1 MPNFTRSWSLKTRV
15 VLVVVALLLAGI
27 WSLAARVAVV
37 VQTDLEKA
45 LSDQLSATVS
55 YVAVDIDDKIRL
67 RLDMLNEVAAL
78 ITPDI
83 LADPTLTQ
91 RLLERSNIPRWMFST
106 GLFVADKAGTNIAD
120 YPKIPGRAGGSIA
133 HREYFREVMAGGKR
147 AISSPLLGQFM
158 KKTVIAIG
166 VPVYDASGA
175 PAGALVGSFF
185 PSDPTLF
192 GLLEHTTLGRTGYFV
207 VSSPRDLVIVSA
219 TDKTRIMQTLPGKG
233 VNPLFDRRREG
244 FEGAGITVNSRG
256 IEVLTTNRI
265 MKTTGWSVLAGI
277 PTNEI
282 FAPVA
287 ALKRQIYLA
296 ALLLS
301 LAVAAIL
308 HFVLKRQLAPLR
320 EAGAAMQRMTE
331 GTEAFAPLPVRRDD
345 EIGRLVG
352 HFNRL
357 VAERHRSEGSLRDNA
372 SHLRVLFDSLPLAI
386 GHADKEQRITFVN
399 RLYRT
404 FYGSVPDPVGLT
416 LRESLGERS
425 YAVAEINIRRAL
437 AGKEIEYERSFAR
450 ADRSRGTRSIR
461 YVPDRDASGQIRGFF
476 ALIEDITGR
485 KQAEQAL
492 IEAEERYRS
501 LLKASP
507 DGVWIHSEGHLNYV
521 NDAVAKMLGYESAE
535 ALTGRDV
542 YMFFPPEQRDAL
554 RERIS
559 YTMTQRLPTPATQTV
574 MLRRDGSRIDVET
587 TAASYLQADKSWS
600 IAIIRDITQR
610 KAAEAQLRLA
620 ASVYDNAAEGVMI
633 TDRNINIV
641 SVNPAFTEIT
651 GYSAPEAIGNNP
663 RMLSSG
669 EQAPAYYRQM
679 WDSLAA
685 KGRWQGEIRDR
696 RKNGEIYD
704 EFLSITAVRDE
715 RGEVSHYC
723 AIFSD
728 ITARKITEAKLQ
740 RLNDELEDR
749 VARRT
754 GELERANHEL
764 QAFSYS
770 VSHDLRAPLR
780 AISGFSNIVLEANEG
795 KLDEASV
802 KNLLRILTGAERI
815 SELIDDLLDL
825 SRVSRQEM
833 RMRDLDLSDLAG
845 MVTAS
850 LAQAHPER
858 NVDVVIAPA
867 MRAEADPGLL
877 QIALENLLGNA
888 WKFTSHTAAARIE
901 MGCEDREDER
911 VYFIKDNGA
920 GFDMAYA
927 DKLFGA
933 FQRLHSQNEFEGTG
947 IGLSIVQRIVAKH
960 AGRIWAEAKPGTG
973 ATFYFTLGTGART
986 A

>member
-1 MPNFTRSWSLKTRV
+1 MPNFARSWSLKTRV
-15 VLVVVALLLAGI
+15 VLVVVAVLLAGI
-27 WSLAARVAVV
+27 WGLAARVAAV
-37 VQTDLEKA
+37 VQADLEKV
-45 LSDQLSATVS
+45 LSDQLSVTVG
-55 YVAVDIDDKIRL
+55 YVAADIDGKVRL
-67 RLDMLNEVAAL
+67 RLDILNEVAAL
-78 ITPDI
+78 ITPDM
-83 LADPTLTQ
+83 LADPAQTQ
-91 RLLERSNIPRWMFST
+91 RLLERRNIPRSIFST
-106 GLFVADKAGTNIAD
+106 GLFVADKAGINIAD
-120 YPKIPGRAGGSIA
+120 YPRIAGRVGGSIA
-133 HREYFREVMAGGKR
+133 HRAYFREAMAGGKR
-147 AISSPLLGQFM
+147 VISSPIVGRFSKQ
-158 KKTVIAIG
+158 TVVAIA

-185 PSDPTLF
+185 PSEPTLF
-192 GLLEHTTLGRTGYFV
+192 GLLEQTRMGRTGEFLVLSAKDHLFV
-207 VSSPRDLVIVSA
+207 AA
-219 TDKTRIMQTLPGKG
+219 TDKKRVMTPLPPKAA
-233 VNPLFDRRREG
+233 NPLMDRRLQG
-244 FEGAGITVNSRG
+244 FEGPGVTATSFGVEILSAG
-256 IEVLTTNRI
+256 RI
-265 MKTTGWSVLAGI
+265 MKTTGWMVVAFL
-277 PTNEI
+277 PTEEAFTPI
-282 FAPVA
+282 TT
-287 ALKRQIYLA
+287 LKRQIYLA

-301 LAVAAIL
+301 LAVAVIL

-404 FYGSVPDPVGLT
+404 FYGSAPEPVGLT

-437 AGKEIEYERSFAR
+437 TGKEIQYERSFAR
-450 ADRSRGTRSIR
+450 DDGSRGTRSIR
-461 YVPDRDASGQIRGFF
+461 YVPDCDASGQIRGFF
-476 ALIEDITGR
+476 ALIEDTTGR

-507 DGVWIHSEGHLNYV
+507 DGIWIHSEGHLRYV
-521 NDAVAKMLGYESAE
+521 NDAVAKMLGYDSAE
-535 ALTGRDV
+535 ALTGRDI

-554 RERIS
+554 RERIT

-641 SVNPAFTEIT
+641 SVNLAFTEIT

-663 RMLSSG
+663 RMLNSG
-669 EQAPAYYRQM
+669 EQTPAFYRQM

-704 EFLSITAVRDE
+704 EFISISAVRDE

-740 RLNDELEDR
+740 RLNDELEER

-802 KNLLRILTGAERI
+802 KNLRRILTGAERI

-845 MVTAS
+845 MVAAS

-858 NVDVVIAPA
+858 NVEVVIAPA

-901 MGCEDREDER
+901 MGCEDHGGER

-973 ATFYFTLGTGART
+973 ATFYFTLGTGARP

>member
-1 MPNFTRSWSLKTRV
+1 MPNFARSWSLKTRV

-27 WSLAARVAVV
+27 WSLAARVAAV

-55 YVAVDIDDKIRL
+55 YVAADIDDKIRL
-67 RLDMLNEVAAL
+67 RLDTLAEVAAL
-78 ITPDI
+78 ITPDV
-83 LADPTLTQ
+83 LADPALTQ

-147 AISSPLLGQFM
+147 AISSPIIGQFS
-158 KKTVIAIG
+158 KQVVVAVA
-166 VPVYDASGA
+166 VPVHDASGA

-185 PSDPTLF
+185 PSDPALF
-192 GLLEHTTLGRTGYFV
+192 GLLEQTTIGRTGYFV
-207 VSSPRDLVIVSA
+207 VSSARDLVIISA
-219 TDKTRIMQTLPGKG
+219 TDKIRIMQPLPARGA
-233 VNPLFDRRREG
+233 NPLSERRRAG
-244 FEGAGITVNSRG
+244 FEGAGVSVNSRG
-256 IEVLTTNRI
+256 AEVLTANRI

-277 PTNEI
+277 ATNEI

-301 LAVAAIL
+301 LAVAVIL

-320 EAGAAMQRMTE
+320 EAGTAMQRMTE
-331 GTEAFAPLPVRRDD
+331 GTEAFAPLPVGRDD

-399 RLYRT
+399 HLYRT
-404 FYGSVPDPVGLT
+404 FYGSVPEPVGLT

-425 YAVAEINIRRAL
+425 YAVAEPNIRRAL
-437 AGKEIEYERSFAR
+437 AGKEIQYERSFAR
-450 ADRSRGTRSIR
+450 ADGSRGTRSIR
-461 YVPDRDASGQIRGFF
+461 YVPDRDAAGQIRGFF

-507 DGVWIHSEGHLNYV
+507 DGVWIHSEGHINYV
-521 NDAVAKMLGYESAE
+521 NDALVKMLGYGSAE
-535 ALTGRDV
+535 ELPGRDL
-542 YMFFPPEQRDAL
+542 YAFFPPEQHEAL
-554 RERIS
+554 KERVA
-559 YTMTQRLPTPATQTV
+559 YTTSRRVPTPVTQTV
-574 MLRRDGSRIDVET
+574 MLRQDGSRIDVET

-610 KAAEAQLRLA
+610 KAAEAQL
-620 ASVYDNAAEGVMI
+620 
-633 TDRNINIV
+633 
-641 SVNPAFTEIT
+641 
-651 GYSAPEAIGNNP
+651 
-663 RMLSSG
+663 
-669 EQAPAYYRQM
+669 
-679 WDSLAA
+679 
-685 KGRWQGEIRDR
+685 
-696 RKNGEIYD
+696 
-704 EFLSITAVRDE
+704 
-715 RGEVSHYC
+715 
-723 AIFSD
+723 
-728 ITARKITEAKLQ
+728 Q
-740 RLNDELEDR
+740 RLNDELEER

-802 KNLLRILTGAERI
+802 KNLRRILTGAERI

-867 MRAEADPGLL
+867 MRADADPGLL

-901 MGCEDREDER
+901 MGCEDRGGER

-960 AGRIWAEAKPGTG
+960 AGRIWAEAKPGIG
-973 ATFYFTLGTGART
+973 AAFYFTLGTGARP